1 MGSRICA
8 VLILAACSKDN
19 GDSNPGSTDDSNTGE
34 GGADP
39 AQECDYGMRFE
50 GPDPPHVGDD
60 WELWMTCDGIDTSV
74 MIIRI
79 YPGELAKIDGRMM
92 TFVAPGD
99 GKIRMQ
105 TGAHRATM
113 DVTIIP

>member
-1 MGSRICA
+1 MG
-8 VLILAACSKDN
+8 D
-19 GDSNPGSTDDSNTGE
+19 E
-34 GGADP
+34 
-39 AQECDYGMRFE
+39 
-50 GPDPPHVGDD
+50 
-60 WELWMTCDGIDTSV
+60 WELWMTCDGEDTGV

-79 YPGELAKIDGRMM
+79 YPGSLATIDGRVL

-113 DVTIIP
+113 DVTILP

>member
-1 MGSRICA
+1 MRLW
-8 VLILAACSKDN
+8 VLLLAACT
-19 GDSNPGSTDDSNTGE
+19 GQAGGSGE
-34 GGADP
+34 GDGSDS

-50 GPDPPHVGDD
+50 GPDPPHVGDE
-60 WELWMTCDGIDTSV
+60 WELWMTCDGKDIGV

-79 YPGELAKIDGRMM
+79 YPGSLAKIDGRVL
-92 TFVAPGD
+92 TFVQPGD

-113 DVTIIP
+113 DVTILP